1 MENLAHRWP
10 QSEHF
15 PPKLGHFFPIFEKG
29 QGRPPPL
36 PPAPP
41 YSYTSVFLQMK
52 IAAVVVHFLK
62 WNVYCCSLTNVRFD
76 VYFYAWVVF
85 NVQNV
90 KQEENDWLNM
100 NFLWK
105 IGKNN
110 KFVLPVK
117 I

>member
-1 MENLAHRWP
+1 MTAIRAF
-10 QSEHF
+10 S
-15 PPKLGHFFPIFEKG
+15 PKIRALFSNFWKRAGETSS
-29 QGRPPPL
+29 PPPR
-36 PPAPP
+36 PP